1 MDDFLILDS
10 VFRQYGGRAV
20 VDGIS
25 LQIQRGEVFSLLGP
39 SGCGKTTLLRMIAGL
54 DLPDGGRILLQG
66 KDLTRTPAHRRPVN
80 TVFQNYALFPHL
92 TVAENIGFGLQ
103 AAKWD
108 KSGIAREVTRMLEL
122 VRLTGYGNK
131 RPGQLSGGE
140 KQRVAIARA
149 LVNQPQV
156 LLLDEPLAALDLKL
170 RQHLLLELRA
180 LHAQLDTTFIY
191 VTHDQGEAIS
201 LSHRIAVLHAGK
213 VEQIGTP
220 KEIYEHPC
228 SSRVA
233 TFIGDT
239 NFLPVTDAVP
249 GTAFW
254 TVQVPGL
261 GAFQASPPN
270 PPSIAGTPLKISIR
284 PENLRLFHNTLSA
297 CKPTNLISATVTETV
312 YFGTHTLCLL
322 DAGGHRLT
330 LPFPSDAPPAR
341 KGDALQLTFALEHA
355 LILESGTLPAPAT
368 G

>member
-10 VFRQYGGRAV
+10 VFRHYGGRAV

-54 DLPDGGRILLQG
+54 DLPDSGRILLQG

-92 TVAENIGFGLQ
+92 TVAENIGFGLE
-103 AAKWD
+103 AAKRD

-122 VRLTGYGNK
+122 VRLTGYGKK
-131 RPGQLSGGE
+131 RPSQLSGGE

-180 LHAQLDTTFIY
+180 LHAQVDTTFIY
-191 VTHDQGEAIS
+191 VTHDQGEAMS
-201 LSHRIAVLHAGK
+201 LSHRIAVLHSGK
-213 VEQIGTP
+213 VEQVGTP
-220 KEIYEHPC
+220 REIYEHPRT
-228 SSRVA
+228 SRVA
-233 TFIGDT
+233 AFIGDT
-239 NFLPVTDAVP
+239 NFLPVTKAVP
-249 GTAFW
+249 GQEFW

-261 GAFQASPPN
+261 GAFQISSPITN
-270 PPSIAGTPLKISIR
+270 PISGKPLKISIR
-284 PENLRLFHNTLSA
+284 PENLRLW
-297 CKPTNLISATVTETV
+297 CEMKPPAKLLNSFPATVAETV
-312 YFGTHTLCLL
+312 YFGTHTLCLI

-330 LPFPSDAPPAR
+330 LPFPLDAPPAR
-341 KGDALQLTFALEHA
+341 KGDSLQLVFDPADA
-355 LILESGTLPAPAT
+355 LIFESGDPPAPAPV
-368 G
+368 